1 MSTTPDDAASEPG
14 GTAPRRDDPAPPAD
28 AAPRRDPWGV
38 PAVVAGMERLLA
50 RRDQM
55 LAAGAESIGW
65 KLAFA
70 QLPVMEK
77 LGTTGPLVGFL
88 TDATLLVPGAECP
101 VADWTAP
108 KLEPEIAIHLGAGGE
123 GVAGISAAI
132 ELADASLPPTETE
145 AVLAGD
151 IYHRAVVL
159 DRAAAPVPLSHPI
172 AARIER
178 DGEEYA
184 TTADA
189 EAEVGRIEELAA
201 WTVDYL
207 RHFGVET
214 AAGEVI
220 ISGSVVPLL
229 DIAPGQ
235 LLTNAV
241 EGVGSVSVAI
251 V

>member
-1 MSTTPDDAASEPG
+1 MAAVPPDD
-14 GTAPRRDDPAPPAD
+14 T
-28 AAPRRDPWGV
+28 APRRDPWDI
-38 PAVVAGMERLLA
+38 PAVVAGMEKLLA
-50 RRDQM
+50 RRAEL
-55 LAAGAESIGW
+55 LAEGAAPIGW
-65 KLAFA
+65 KLAFGTEA
-70 QLPVMEK
+70 AMSKVGTSGPV
-77 LGTTGPLVGFL
+77 VGFL
-88 TDATLLVPGAECP
+88 TDATLIAPGGECSI
-101 VADWTAP
+101 AGWKAP
-108 KLEPEIAIHLGAGGE
+108 KLEPEIAIHLGPGGE

-132 ELADASLPPTETE
+132 ELADAAQPPTEIE

-159 DRAAAPVPLSHPI
+159 DRGATPAPLAHPI
-172 AARIER
+172 AARIKR
-178 DGEEYA
+178 DGEEHA

-214 AAGEVI
+214 AAGEVV

-235 LLTNAV
+235 NLRNELREVGAV
-241 EGVGSVSVAI
+241 EVSV

>member
-1 MSTTPDDAASEPG
+1 VAE
-14 GTAPRRDDPAPPAD
+14 
-28 AAPRRDPWGV
+28 RRDPWDV
-38 PAVVAGMERLLA
+38 PAVIAGMDRLLA
-50 RRDQM
+50 RRQELLDEG
-55 LAAGAESIGW
+55 AAPIGW
-65 KLAFA
+65 KLAFGTEA
-70 QLPVMEK
+70 AMSK

-88 TDATLLVPGAECP
+88 TDATLLADGAECS
-101 VADWTAP
+101 VTGWAAP
-108 KLEPEIAIHLGAGGE
+108 KLEPEIAIHLGPGGE

-132 ELADASLPPTETE
+132 EVADADMPPTETE

-159 DRAAAPVPLSHPI
+159 DRTSPPTPLAHPI
-172 AARIER
+172 AARISR
-178 DGEEYA
+178 DGAEIGA
-184 TTADA
+184 TDDA
-189 EAEVGRIEELAA
+189 EVEVGRIDELAA

-207 RHFGVET
+207 HHFGVAT

-235 LLTNAV
+235 RLRNEL
-241 EGVGSVSVAI
+241 VGIGALEVSI

>member
-1 MSTTPDDAASEPG
+1 MAAAPPDDAM
-14 GTAPRRDDPAPPAD
+14 PAPAGD
-28 AAPRRDPWGV
+28 AAAPRRDPWDI

-50 RRDQM
+50 RRAEL
-55 LAAGAESIGW
+55 LAEGATPIGW
-65 KLAFA
+65 KLAFGTEVA
-70 QLPVMEK
+70 MSK
-77 LGTTGPLVGFL
+77 LGTTGPVVGFL
-88 TDATLLVPGAECP
+88 TDATLIAPDGDCSIDGWA
-101 VADWTAP
+101 AP

-123 GVAGISAAI
+123 GVAGISPAI
-132 ELADASLPPTETE
+132 ELADADRPPTEIE

-159 DRAAAPVPLSHPI
+159 DRGAAPTPLAHPI

-214 AAGEVI
+214 AAGEVV

-229 DIAPGQ
+229 DIASGQ
-235 LLTNAV
+235 HLRHELDGIGAL
-241 EGVGSVSVAI
+241 EVSIA
-251 V
+251 

>member
-1 MSTTPDDAASEPG
+1 ME
-14 GTAPRRDDPAPPAD
+14 
-28 AAPRRDPWGV
+28 RRDPWDI
-38 PAVVAGMERLLA
+38 PAIVAGMERLLA
-50 RRDQM
+50 CRAE
-55 LAAGAESIGW
+55 LVAGGATPIGW
-65 KLAFA
+65 KLAFGTEA
-70 QLPVMEK
+70 AMSKV
-77 LGTTGPLVGFL
+77 GTTGPVVGFL
-88 TDATLLVPGAECP
+88 TDATLIAPGGACP
-101 VADWTAP
+101 IEGWTAP

-132 ELADASLPPTETE
+132 ELADADQPPTAIES
-145 AVLAGD
+145 VLAGD

-159 DRAAAPVPLSHPI
+159 DRGASPAPLVHPI
-172 AARIER
+172 AARIKR

-207 RHFGVET
+207 RHFGVAT
-214 AAGEVI
+214 AEGEVV

-235 LLTNAV
+235 NLRNELRDVGAV
-241 EGVGSVSVAI
+241 EVSV

>member
-1 MSTTPDDAASEPG
+1 MSSPDAAA
-14 GTAPRRDDPAPPAD
+14 TPA
-28 AAPRRDPWGV
+28 RQDPWDI
-38 PAVVAGMERLLA
+38 PAIVAGMKKLLA
-50 RRDQM
+50 RR
-55 LAAGAESIGW
+55 AALIAEGATPIGW
-65 KLAFA
+65 KLAFGTSA
-70 QLPVMEK
+70 AMEK

-88 TDATLLVPGAECP
+88 TDATLLADGAECS
-101 VADWTAP
+101 VAGWTAP

-123 GVAGISAAI
+123 GVVGVSAAI
-132 ELADASLPPTETE
+132 ELADADLPPTETE

-159 DRAAAPVPLSHPI
+159 DRAAPPVPLPHPI

-189 EAEVGRIEELAA
+189 EVEVGQIEDLAA

-207 RHFGVET
+207 SHFGVET
-214 AAGEVI
+214 EAGEVI

-235 LLTNAV
+235 ELRNTI
-241 EGVGSVSVAI
+241 EGIGSLSVRI
-251 V
+251 T

>member
-1 MSTTPDDAASEPG
+1 MAE
-14 GTAPRRDDPAPPAD
+14 
-28 AAPRRDPWGV
+28 RRDPWDD
-38 PAVVAGMERLLA
+38 ARVVAGTEKLLA
-50 RRDQM
+50 RRAELIAD
-55 LAAGAESIGW
+55 GAKSIGW
-65 KLAFA
+65 KLAFGTEA
-70 QLPVMEK
+70 AMSK
-77 LGTTGPLVGFL
+77 LGTTGPVVGFL
-88 TDATLLVPGAECP
+88 TDATLITPGADCSI
-101 VADWTAP
+101 DGWTAP

-132 ELADASLPPTETE
+132 ELADADLPPTEIE

-159 DRAAAPVPLSHPI
+159 DRDAAPTPLAHPI

-214 AAGEVI
+214 AAGEVV

-235 LLTNAV
+235 HLTNNLRDIGA
-241 EGVGSVSVAI
+241 VSVAI
-251 V
+251 TR

>member
-1 MSTTPDDAASEPG
+1 MSSPDAA
-14 GTAPRRDDPAPPAD
+14 TAPA
-28 AAPRRDPWGV
+28 RRDPWDV
-38 PAVVAGMERLLA
+38 PAVVAGMEKLLA
-50 RRDQM
+50 RRAEL
-55 LAAGAESIGW
+55 LAEGATPIGW
-65 KLAFA
+65 KLAFGTSA
-70 QLPVMEK
+70 AMEK

-88 TDATLLVPGAECP
+88 TDATLLADGAECS
-101 VADWTAP
+101 VAGWSAP

-123 GVAGISAAI
+123 GVVGISAAI
-132 ELADASLPPTETE
+132 ELADADLPPTETE
-145 AVLAGD
+145 DVLAGD

-159 DRAAAPVPLSHPI
+159 DRSAAPVPLPHPI

-189 EAEVGRIEELAA
+189 EVEVGQIEDLAA

-235 LLTNAV
+235 RLTNTI
-241 EGVGSVSVAI
+241 EGVGSLSVHI
-251 V
+251 T

>member
-1 MSTTPDDAASEPG
+1 MAE
-14 GTAPRRDDPAPPAD
+14 
-28 AAPRRDPWGV
+28 RRDPWDD
-38 PAVVAGMERLLA
+38 ARVVAGTEKLLA
-50 RRDQM
+50 RRAELIAD
-55 LAAGAESIGW
+55 GAKSIGW
-65 KLAFA
+65 KLAFGTEA
-70 QLPVMEK
+70 AMSK
-77 LGTTGPLVGFL
+77 LGTTGPVVGFL
-88 TDATLLVPGAECP
+88 TDATLIAPGAECSI
-101 VADWTAP
+101 DGWTAP

-123 GVAGISAAI
+123 GVAGISPAI
-132 ELADASLPPTETE
+132 ELADADLPPTELET
-145 AVLAGD
+145 VLAGD

-159 DRAAAPVPLSHPI
+159 ERGGAPTRLAHPI

-201 WTVDYL
+201 WTVHYL

-214 AAGEVI
+214 AAGEVV

-235 LLTNAV
+235 HLTNNLRDIGA
-241 EGVGSVSVAI
+241 VSVAI
-251 V
+251 TR

>member
-1 MSTTPDDAASEPG
+1 MSTTPDDAAPG
-14 GTAPRRDDPAPPAD
+14 AGVPLPPAD
-28 AAPRRDPWGV
+28 AAPRRDPWDI
-38 PAVVAGMERLLA
+38 PAVQAGMAKLLT
-50 RRDQM
+50 RRDHL
-55 LAAGAESIGW
+55 LAAGATPIGW

-77 LGTTGPLVGFL
+77 LRTTGPLVGFL
-88 TDATLLVPGAECP
+88 TDATLLAPGAECS

-159 DRAAAPVPLSHPI
+159 DRAAAPSPLTHPI

-229 DIAPGQ
+229 DIGPGQ
-235 LLTNAV
+235 RLTNAV
-241 EGVGSVSVAI
+241 EGVGSVSVSIA
-251 V
+251 